1 MKTTLALLGVA
12 SGTMLAACAGTGASP
27 SSLGASAR
35 PMLQNVEWKIED
47 IGGKGVVD
55 EGHGCSIQVWMR
67 VVAVASGPP
76 ASVPTVRLR
85 RPAVETLLPGLQ
97 PS

>member
-55 EGHGCSIQVWMR
+55 DSHATLRFGSDGR
-67 VVAVASGPP
+67 VSGR
-76 ASVPTVRLR
+76 AT
-85 RPAVETLLPGLQ
+85 
-97 PS
+97 